1 MKEEIR
7 EAERW
12 GQRIRKDSDA
22 NSQLVAVF
30 HGEKTYKLPE
40 KDCVL
45 ALWASWEEGFFG
57 LPEVLGSPKSLG
69 FPH

>member
-1 MKEEIR
+1 ME
-7 EAERW
+7 
-12 GQRIRKDSDA
+12 
-22 NSQLVAVF
+22 
-30 HGEKTYKLPE
+30 EKTSKLPE

>member
-1 MKEEIR
+1 MKIPS
-7 EAERW
+7 
-12 GQRIRKDSDA
+12 GQ
-22 NSQLVAVF
+22 LCF
-30 HGEKTYKLPE
+30 MEEKTSKLPE
-40 KDCVL
+40 NDCVL